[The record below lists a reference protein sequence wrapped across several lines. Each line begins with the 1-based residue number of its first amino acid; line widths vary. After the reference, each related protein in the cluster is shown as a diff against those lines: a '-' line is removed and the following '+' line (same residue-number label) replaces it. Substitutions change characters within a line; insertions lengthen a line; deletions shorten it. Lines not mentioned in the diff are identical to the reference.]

1 MLMKHYNVDGI
12 VLTILQYYNITDL
25 DDSGLIFCICHS
37 PYVDS
42 EEGLCTIVGKS
53 QRTATAIR
61 SNEILL
67 FEKIEIIAASFLACS
82 AATGST

>member
-67 FEKIEIIAASFLACS
+67 FEKIEIIAAPALACS